1 MGERTVKDS
10 NGQPT
15 TTIDE
20 PSFIVRFADQDM
32 DDELF
37 GGYGAEEAARK
48 YFEMRRAAWTV
59 SLFKEI
65 ARG

>member
-1 MGERTVKDS
+1 MAE
-10 NGQPT
+10 NP